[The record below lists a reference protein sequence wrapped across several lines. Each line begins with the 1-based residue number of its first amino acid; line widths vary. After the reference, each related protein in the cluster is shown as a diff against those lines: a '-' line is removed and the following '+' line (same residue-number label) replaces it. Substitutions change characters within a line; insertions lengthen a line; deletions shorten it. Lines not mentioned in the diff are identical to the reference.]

1 MDRQVGPYERSAAA
15 VTQPVIHVAAA
26 LTVDA
31 AGRALMV
38 RKHDTT
44 MFMQPGGKIEPGES
58 PLDCLRRELFEELGL
73 ELGTEDFTWLGT
85 FEEDAANEPG
95 HRVLAEV
102 FRLTIDATTPVVAAE
117 IAESIWVDPAAPGDI
132 DLAPLS
138 SRALLPL
145 LV

>member
-1 MDRQVGPYERSAAA
+1 MTR
-15 VTQPVIHVAAA
+15 PVIHVAAA

-31 AGRALMV
+31 DGRALMV

-44 MFMQPGGKIEPGES
+44 VFMQPGGKIEPGES

-73 ELGTEDFTWLGT
+73 DLAADEFTWLGT

-102 FRLTIDATTPVVAAE
+102 FGLTIDAATPVVAAE
-117 IAESIWVDPAAPGDI
+117 IAESIWVDPAAPGNI

-138 SRALLPL
+138 SQALLPL
-145 LV
+145 LLV

>member
-1 MDRQVGPYERSAAA
+1 MGTRERRGAAA

-31 AGRALMV
+31 DGRALMV

-73 ELGTEDFTWLGT
+73 DLAPEAFAWLGT

-102 FRLTIDATTPVVAAE
+102 FRLTIDAGTPVVAAE
-117 IAESIWVDPAAPGDI
+117 I
-132 DLAPLS
+132 
-138 SRALLPL
+138 
-145 LV
+145 

>member
-1 MDRQVGPYERSAAA
+1 
-15 VTQPVIHVAAA
+15 VTRPVIHVAAA
-26 LTVDA
+26 LTTDA
-31 AGRALMV
+31 DGRALMV

-44 MFMQPGGKIEPGES
+44 VFMQPGGKIEPGES

-73 ELGTEDFTWLGT
+73 DLAAEAFTWIGT

-102 FRLTIDATTPVVAAE
+102 FGLTIDATTPVVAAE

-138 SRALLPL
+138 SQALLPL
-145 LV
+145 LRV

>member
-1 MDRQVGPYERSAAA
+1 MTIERR
-15 VTQPVIHVAAA
+15 VIHVAAA

-38 RKHDTT
+38 RKHDTD

-58 PLDCLRRELFEELGL
+58 PLDALRRELFEELGL
-73 ELGTEDFTWLGT
+73 VLSPDAFTWLGT

-102 FRLTIDATTPVVAAE
+102 YALTIDANDPVAAAE
-117 IAESIWVDPAAPGDI
+117 IAESLWVDPAAPGDI
-132 DLAPLS
+132 ALAPLS
-138 SRALLPL
+138 VRALLPL
-145 LV
+145 LLV

>member
-1 MDRQVGPYERSAAA
+1 
-15 VTQPVIHVAAA
+15 
-26 LTVDA
+26 
-31 AGRALMV
+31 MV

-44 MFMQPGGKIEPGES
+44 VFMQPGGKIEPGES
-58 PLDCLRRELFEELGL
+58 ALDCLRRELFEELGL
-73 ELGTEDFTWLGT
+73 DLAADEFTWLGT

-102 FRLTIDATTPVVAAE
+102 FSLTIDATTPVVAAE

-138 SRALLPL
+138 SQALLPL
-145 LV
+145 LLV

>member
-1 MDRQVGPYERSAAA
+1 MTSR
-15 VTQPVIHVAAA
+15 VIHVAAA

-38 RKHDTT
+38 RKHGTT
-44 MFMQPGGKIEPGES
+44 AFMQPGGKIEPGET
-58 PLDCLRRELFEELGL
+58 PLQTLRRELVEELGL
-73 ELGTEDFTWLGT
+73 DLPAEAFTWVGT

-102 FRLTIDATTPVVAAE
+102 FSVTVDAGVPVAAAE
-117 IAESIWVDPAAPGDI
+117 IAESRWVDPLDPGDI

-145 LV
+145 LLAT

>member
-1 MDRQVGPYERSAAA
+1 
-15 VTQPVIHVAAA
+15 VTRPVIHVAAA
-26 LTVDA
+26 LTTDA
-31 AGRALMV
+31 DGRALMV

-44 MFMQPGGKIEPGES
+44 VFMQPGGKIEPGES

-73 ELGTEDFTWLGT
+73 DLAADDFTWIGT

-102 FRLTIDATTPVVAAE
+102 FGLTIDATTPVVAAE

-138 SRALLPL
+138 SQALLPL
-145 LV
+145 LRA

>member
-1 MDRQVGPYERSAAA
+1 

-26 LTVDA
+26 LTTDA
-31 AGRALMV
+31 DGRALMV

-44 MFMQPGGKIEPGES
+44 VFMQPGGKIEPGES

-73 ELGTEDFTWLGT
+73 DLAADDFTWIGT

-102 FRLTIDATTPVVAAE
+102 FGLTIDATTPVVAAE

-138 SRALLPL
+138 SQALLPL
-145 LV
+145 LRA